1 MAEEHDE
8 ECTCIPEDAIITSVL
23 HVIEWLDPET
33 GETFKSDFSHDGAGE
48 ELDYDKILSLT
59 EFARMVYQAPFLV
72 DLVRQFVFG
81 DDE

>member
-8 ECTCIPEDAIITSVL
+8 ECTCIPEDATITSVL
-23 HVIEWLDPET
+23 HIVEWMDSS
-33 GETFKSDFSHDGAGE
+33 GEIFKSDFSRDGADE
-48 ELDYDKILSLT
+48 ELDYAKVLELA
-59 EFARMVYQAPFLV
+59 EFAKMIYQAPFLV